1 MQMLG
6 KFRSSGMPASCA
18 PYAVDAKDNGAKDAQ
33 DLIQHL
39 LKSTRAVLL
48 TELSCGSSLQRAPS
62 RQQTRD
68 LTESTTP
75 QMRWVKSKKIETLKG

>member
-18 PYAVDAKDNGAKDAQ
+18 PYAVDAKDNGVKDAQ

-39 LKSTRAVLL
+39 LKL
-48 TELSCGSSLQRAPS
+48 TDYVELRIMPPRAPS
-62 RQQTRD
+62 C
-68 LTESTTP
+68 S
-75 QMRWVKSKKIETLKG
+75 

>member
-18 PYAVDAKDNGAKDAQ
+18 PYAVDAKDNGAKDTQ

-39 LKSTRAVLL
+39 LKSTRALLL
-48 TELSCGSSLQRAPS
+48 TELSCG
-62 RQQTRD
+62 
-68 LTESTTP
+68 
-75 QMRWVKSKKIETLKG
+75 